1 MGIECLSQRRAPIV
15 GYRVPIT
22 EESSYRW
29 VQTAYYRGECLSLG
43 IKCLSQRRAPIVGYK
58 VPITEESSY
67 RWV

>member
-1 MGIECLSQRRAPIV
+1 MGIECLSQRRAPII

-29 VQTAYYRGECLSLG
+29 VQTAYYRGEHISLG
-43 IKCLSQRRAPIVGYK
+43 TDCLLQRRAPIVGYR